1 MRVKNNFTIH
11 ILLKDYSKTNKY
23 KNKVRKKRNNRD
35 INNNLYQLENQII
48 NQVLDFLIVSRSHNY
63 LQDQIF
69 KEMQQRKI
77 FKSVNQKK

>member
-1 MRVKNNFTIH
+1 
-11 ILLKDYSKTNKY
+11 
-23 KNKVRKKRNNRD
+23 
-35 INNNLYQLENQII
+35 
-48 NQVLDFLIVSRSHNY
+48 VLDFLIVSRSHNY